1 MNRDRGK
8 DERKRNANPVGLA
21 GLVAPLIKRLGIE
34 SDVKL
39 LRLKKNWQLIVGD
52 VNARNTYPVALNG
65 DTLTVAVS
73 SPAWLTQ
80 ARFISPSFLSA
91 VNSFEPLE
99 GFEISGIRFML
110 DGFDRS
116 R

>member
-1 MNRDRGK
+1 MDG
-8 DERKRNANPVGLA
+8 RKKNANPVGLA
-21 GLVAPLIKRLGIE
+21 GLIVPLIRHLGIE

-39 LRLKKNWQLIVGD
+39 FRLKRNWQSIVGD
-52 VNARNTYPVALNG
+52 VNARNTRPVALDG
-65 DTLTVAVS
+65 DKLTVAVS

-99 GFEISGIRFML
+99 GFEIRGIRFML
-110 DGFDRS
+110 DGLDRS
-116 R
+116 K